1 MLGTLIAFVGA
12 AVLIAVAPGPST
24 VVIMRQSLRSGRRA
38 GLATVLGNEAGVLAW
53 GVAAAVG
60 LSALLSASRLAYDGF
75 RIAGAVVLVWFGVRA
90 LREARRGG
98 PGGRSWWRG
107 WFGLSGRSRGD
118 ANAGAGAA
126 GVEGEVGEVGGA
138 AGVGGGVERSRAL
151 GESGDAAAL
160 EAAGEPGNVARAD
173 AAGGPGDVAGPD
185 AADADEGAGGVG
197 EGASLWRSFRL
208 GLITNFANP
217 KAGVFAVSFL
227 PQFVPPGWPVL
238 ATLVALSVLWA
249 LIDLLWYAVVVWLV
263 GAARRLVERPVV
275 RRRLEQV
282 SGVVL
287 VGLGVRLA
295 AESR

>member
-38 GLATVLGNEAGVLAW
+38 GLATVLGNETGVLAW

-98 PGGRSWWRG
+98 PGGRAWWSG

-118 ANAGAGAA
+118 AGAGAA
-126 GVEGEVGEVGGA
+126 GVEGEVDGAGGA
-138 AGVGGGVERSRAL
+138 AGAGGAERPQVL
-151 GESGDAAAL
+151 GGPGDAAAL
-160 EAAGEPGNVARAD
+160 EAAGAARDAVGVD
-173 AAGGPGDVAGPD
+173 AARDAGNAGDAAGPD
-185 AADADEGAGGVG
+185 AAGVGVGGVG

-263 GAARRLVERPVV
+263 GAARRLVERPIV